1 MTDAAH
7 AEVEAIVGKHRRI
20 AAWIIAIILVLYFG
34 LILMIAL
41 AKPFLAR
48 LIAPGLSVAILLGT
62 IVTISAWILTI
73 AYVRWANRHYDPL
86 VRGRRS

>member
-1 MTDAAH
+1 
-7 AEVEAIVGKHRRI
+7 
-20 AAWIIAIILVLYFG
+20 
-34 LILMIAL
+34 MIAL